1 MVTRPHLHPRRTV
14 LVAALAALLLVAL
27 GLAAAAAAPA
37 GAVTPDT
44 YFFISSFGPTYAT
57 GDYYGEFGAGPT
69 GIATDNNGNV
79 YVTIPQGF
87 VKYYAN
93 GNIACVYKGDNDYV
107 AGYSYG
113 LDVDSNGNVYYA
125 DRDNHWIVK
134 LHPDSNGLQGNVY
147 RWVSVTGKN
156 AASYFGGAAG
166 GDANIG
172 TGDGEFNFPN
182 DIAVDGHYL
191 YVTDLDNNRVQKF
204 DTATIDNSLS
214 YVTKWGKDGGAGG
227 ASSSGSANGE
237 FNAPRGIAVDSS
249 HNVYVAEAA
258 NDRVQVFTSAG
269 VYVKK
274 FGSSTST
281 DPLYFYQ
288 PIGLDV
294 GTDGCV
300 YVADSINLTSW
311 VGKFRPSGSTYTL
324 AERTG
329 GWGSGDAQFM
339 NPWAPAVAPNG
350 YLYVTDTVNYKVKK
364 FACDA
369 TPPTVAALR
378 VPVGWVKTVE
388 WWELRATDP
397 TVDGQYTTNG
407 VHTFFSKTGGAP
419 WYGYLEPFVSLDFH
433 EGDNTI
439 TYYATDAAGN
449 ASTPASVHVY
459 WDKTVP
465 VTTVA
470 GVLGGWSK
478 VAETVTLTPSNDGY
492 SPIASTQYRLQGAA
506 SWTTYGAPFL
516 VSGDG
521 VRTYEYRSSDTAGN
535 VETAKTAQ
543 VKIDGTAPTS
553 SASGLTK
560 LWNNVLSGISFSAT
574 DATSGV
580 ASTQW
585 SKDAGATWSSAAL
598 AGNLPQGNT
607 SVRYRSTDVAGN
619 VEAAKTV
626 AVGYDTTVPVT
637 TATGQ
642 APGWTRTAQTVT
654 LTPSSDGY
662 SPISSTQYRLQGAA
676 SWTTYA
682 APFAITA
689 DGDHT
694 YQFRSSD
701 AAGNVEAARTVE
713 VKVDAT
719 APVTSVTGLTGG
731 WTNDLGAVK
740 LASTDTA
747 SGVASTEWSADAG
760 AHWSTGSLAG
770 VFPEGVNTLQFRSTD
785 NAGNVEVAK
794 TATVSYD
801 LGKPVPVALASKS
814 VRRLK
819 TVKLPYR
826 VDDLRCPQ
834 ARVTIKIYKGSTP
847 KKTLNVGLKATGVP
861 LDVQLQVQAGQGQVH
876 VEGVHHGPG
885 RQHAGQAGREEADGE
900 VARAAP
906 GARAAAPTSSRG
918 TSWRCSC
925 RPPS

>member
-1 MVTRPHLHPRRTV
+1 MVTRPHLHPRRTA

-27 GLAAAAAAPA
+27 SLAAAAAAPA

-57 GDYYGEFGAGPT
+57 GDYYGEFEAGPN

-107 AGYSYG
+107 AGHSYG

-166 GDANIG
+166 GNANIG

-204 DTATIDNSLS
+204 DTATVDNSLS

-249 HNVYVAEAA
+249 HNVYVADAG

-378 VPVGWVKTVE
+378 VPVGWVKTID
-388 WWELRATDP
+388 WWELQATDP
-397 TVDGQYTTNG
+397 TADGQYTSGG
-407 VHTFFSKTGGAP
+407 VHISYSKTGGAP
-419 WYGYLEPFVSLDFH
+419 WLVYLEPFVSLDFH
-433 EGDNTI
+433 EGDNTV
-439 TYYATDAAGN
+439 TYFATDAAGN
-449 ASTPASVHVY
+449 ASTPAAVHVY
-459 WDKTVP
+459 WDKSPP
-465 VTTVA
+465 VTT
-470 GVLGGWSK
+470 
-478 VAETVTLTPSNDGY
+478 
-492 SPIASTQYRLQGAA
+492 I
-506 SWTTYGAPFL
+506 
-516 VSGDG
+516 
-521 VRTYEYRSSDTAGN
+521 
-535 VETAKTAQ
+535 
-543 VKIDGTAPTS
+543 
-553 SASGLTK
+553 SGLTGGWTNA
-560 LWNNVLSGISFSAT
+560 LDRVTFAST
-574 DATSGV
+574 DAASGV

-585 SKDAGATWSSAAL
+585 STDAGVHWSSGPL
-598 AGNLPQGNT
+598 AGTFPEGAIPVQF
-607 SVRYRSTDVAGN
+607 RSTDFAGN
-619 VEAAKTV
+619 VEAV
-626 AVGYDTTVPVT
+626 
-637 TATGQ
+637 
-642 APGWTRTAQTVT
+642 
-654 LTPSSDGY
+654 
-662 SPISSTQYRLQGAA
+662 
-676 SWTTYA
+676 
-682 APFAITA
+682 
-689 DGDHT
+689 
-694 YQFRSSD
+694 
-701 AAGNVEAARTVE
+701 
-713 VKVDAT
+713 
-719 APVTSVTGLTGG
+719 
-731 WTNDLGAVK
+731 
-740 LASTDTA
+740 
-747 SGVASTEWSADAG
+747 
-760 AHWSTGSLAG
+760 
-770 VFPEGVNTLQFRSTD
+770 
-785 NAGNVEVAK
+785 K
-794 TATVSYD
+794 TATISYD
-801 LGKPVPVALASKS
+801 LSRPVPTALANKS

-819 TVKLPYR
+819 TVKLPFKITD
-826 VDDLRCPQ
+826 VTPQ
-834 ARVTIKIYKGSTP
+834 AKVTIKIYKGTRF
-847 KKTLNVGLKATGVP
+847 KKTLNAGLKATGVN
-861 LDVQLQVQAGQGQVH
+861 LTFRYKCKLAKGRYTWRVFATDLAGNTQVKPAVRKLT
-876 VEGVHHGPG
+876 VK
-885 RQHAGQAGREEADGE
+885 
-900 VARAAP
+900 
-906 GARAAAPTSSRG
+906 
-918 TSWRCSC
+918 
-925 RPPS
+925 